1 MAKSLFKHYERKRE
15 RIQYI
20 PLLDRE
26 EKCESQVN
34 QYPGNNQNCSSP
46 SCRPI
51 KYMSGCYV
59 TNIFI
64 TRTSDRLEV
73 FPFFPFFPLSAL
85 RPLCVAWPTY
95 AKISMSRQN
104 RVYYKRSV
112 TWQMAAC
119 LSAHLSPPTS
129 KFVRLL
135 AGTAI

>member
-1 MAKSLFKHYERKRE
+1 MKERE

-73 FPFFPFFPLSAL
+73 SPILPIVRAATAM
-85 RPLCVAWPTY
+85 LCMAWPTY
-95 AKISMSRQN
+95 AKIPRPRHN